1 MRRFF
6 ASEATEGTVTL
17 SGSEAEHARRVLRM
31 RPGDFFI
38 AVSGGEEFVCRAT
51 EVGTEEILARIQER
65 RQCPG
70 EPRIAITLYVAYMKA
85 DKLELILQKAVEL
98 GMGTFAPFVSSR
110 CVKLPKEGGKAGERF
125 AKIADAAVKQCGRAR
140 EVRIEPALSFEQLL
154 ERIPGHESVLFA
166 YENSEVPLKQVF
178 SEVQGQRDLAL
189 VIGPEGGFSPEEAE
203 RIVAAGARQVSLG
216 RRILR
221 GETAAIALL
230 ALTAYEMGC

>member
-6 ASEATEGTVTL
+6 ASETAENRVIL
-17 SGSEAEHARRVLRM
+17 SGGEAVHASRVLRM
-31 RPGDFFI
+31 QPGDLFT
-38 AVSGGEEFVCRAT
+38 AVSGGEELICRAV
-51 EVGTEEILARIQER
+51 EVGAAEIVGEVQER
-65 RQCPG
+65 RECPG
-70 EPRIAITLYVAYMKA
+70 EPRVAITLYVAYMKA

-110 CVKLPKEGGKAGERF
+110 CVKRPKEGGKAGERF

-140 EVRIEPALSFEQLL
+140 EVRIEPAMGFEQLL

-166 YENSEVPLKQVF
+166 YENSKVSLRRVF
-178 SEVQGQRDLAL
+178 HEIQGQRDIAL
-189 VIGPEGGFSPEEAE
+189 IIGPEGGFSPEEAE
-203 RIVAAGARQVSLG
+203 QIVAAGARQVSLG

-230 ALTAYEMGC
+230 ALTAYETGC

>member
-31 RPGDFFI
+31 RPGDFFHRGI
-38 AVSGGEEFVCRAT
+38 RGEEFVCRAT

-110 CVKLPKEGGKAGERF
+110 CVKLPKEGGKAGEN
-125 AKIADAAVKQCGRAR
+125 A
-140 EVRIEPALSFEQLL
+140 
-154 ERIPGHESVLFA
+154 
-166 YENSEVPLKQVF
+166 
-178 SEVQGQRDLAL
+178 
-189 VIGPEGGFSPEEAE
+189 SP
-203 RIVAAGARQVSLG
+203 RSRTRQ
-216 RRILR
+216 
-221 GETAAIALL
+221 
-230 ALTAYEMGC
+230 